1 MKNAILVNIIEVLFG
16 LLTSFE
22 QGIPIFARGKKHGT
36 LENKVAILLS
46 VIEMRQMLMKRLIEA
61 MVDRFQENPI

>member
-22 QGIPIFARGKKHGT
+22 QGIPI
-36 LENKVAILLS
+36 VAILLS